1 MMKNLLYTAILLL
14 LMTSCNE
21 WLDIQPEASVSEKE
35 LFSTREGFYEALN
48 GIYTRSSQ
56 ADLYGGEFSV
66 GTPGV
71 LAQNYSNSVYDYTHY
86 EKTSL
91 YEYTD
96 QDFKNRR
103 NGIWG
108 AAYNAIANCNLILEN
123 IDEQKNL
130 FGENEFK
137 MIKGE
142 VLALRAYL
150 HFDMLRMFGSSYLT
164 GAADPAIPYVTSYSN
179 KVTEL
184 STVSEV
190 CTLAIADLEAAK
202 ELLEN
207 DLIITEEYV
216 VGYPGGEDV
225 TETDNPLLFFQNRRH
240 RLNYYAVCSELARVY
255 LYVADYPKA
264 LLNAEIVINSDKFPW
279 ADVADLLEADPQL
292 KDRIMY
298 GEIIFGWYADA
309 QETNLYN
316 RFNSVVTGQYIDYNA
331 ARSFYEVGGVGAEDY
346 RFKAWFTQ
354 VASSNDGSRY
364 QINKFLRD
372 EDINLHP
379 LVIPGIR
386 LGEMYFIAAE
396 SAYSTDPG
404 KAWMYLNTLRFHRG
418 IGNELS
424 DDTENIDFTTEVL
437 KEYRKETF
445 AEGQLFFAYK
455 RLNAT
460 IIGQNNT
467 SYGPD
472 PEIFNISLPED
483 EIEFGNR

>member
-1 MMKNLLYTAILLL
+1 MKNIIYIAILLL

-48 GIYTRSSQ
+48 GVYTRSSQ
-56 ADLYGGEFSV
+56 ADLYGGEFST
-66 GTPGV
+66 GTPEV
-71 LAQNYSNSVYDYTHY
+71 LAQNYSNSVYDYTFY
-86 EKTSL
+86 QKTSL

-130 FGENEFK
+130 FSEDEFG

-142 VLALRAYL
+142 ALALRAYL
-150 HFDMLRMFGSSYLT
+150 HFDMLRLFGPSYLT
-164 GAADPAIPYVTSYSN
+164 GAEQPAIPYVTAYSN

-184 STVSEV
+184 STVSKV
-190 CTLAIADLEAAK
+190 TDYVITDLEAAK
-202 ELLEN
+202 ELLKN
-207 DLIITEEYV
+207 DQIRTEDYI
-216 VGYPGGEDV
+216 VGYPGDEEA
-225 TETDNPLLFFQNRRH
+225 TETDASQLFFQNRRH
-240 RLNYYAVCSELARVY
+240 RLNYYAVCGELARVY
-255 LYVADYPKA
+255 LYAADYP
-264 LLNAEIVINSDKFPW
+264 NARINADIVINSDKFLW
-279 ADVADLLEADPQL
+279 TDVAYLLEADPQL

-298 GEIIFGWYADA
+298 SELVFGWYADA

-316 RFNSVVTGQYIDYNA
+316 RFNSVVTGQYIDNNA

-354 VASSNDGSRY
+354 IASTNDGSRY
-364 QINKFLRD
+364 QITKYMRD

-396 SAYSTDPG
+396 SAYATNHQEG
-404 KAWMYLNTLRFHRG
+404 WAYLNTLRFHRG

-424 DDTENIDFTTEVL
+424 DATENTDFNTEVL

-467 SYGPD
+467 SYGPST
-472 PEIFNISLPED
+472 EIFNVPLPEN
-483 EIEFGNR
+483 EVEFGNR